1 MQNNFFATNLK
12 FLRTKKGL
20 EQKDIS
26 DFLGLKSPTSVTNW
40 EKGTNLARAG
50 HLSELASFFG
60 VSLHDLMNVDLTKAS
75 TPELINKDKQ
85 DIQKDIETLIKK
97 LDDGLYSKDTAEYDE
112 ETRQLLIASLE
123 QVAMIAKLAS
133 KKFKPRNF
141 KETKEP

>member
-1 MQNNFFATNLK
+1 MTQADLAKALGVFSTTISAWEVGRNKPLIDKIEMMANLFNIK
-12 FLRTKKGL
+12 
-20 EQKDIS
+20 Q
-26 DFLGLKSPTSVTNW
+26 
-40 EKGTNLARAG
+40 
-50 HLSELASFFG
+50 SELLG
-60 VSLHDLMNVDLTKAS
+60 ETLEGY
-75 TPELINKDKQ
+75 TPELINKDEQ

-123 QVAMIAKLAS
+123 QVEMIAKLAS

>member
-1 MQNNFFATNLK
+1 MTQADLAKELGIFSTTISAWEVGRNKPLIDKIEMMANLFNIK
-12 FLRTKKGL
+12 
-20 EQKDIS
+20 Q
-26 DFLGLKSPTSVTNW
+26 
-40 EKGTNLARAG
+40 
-50 HLSELASFFG
+50 SELLG
-60 VSLHDLMNVDLTKAS
+60 ETLEGY
-75 TPELINKDKQ
+75 TPELTNKDEQ

-123 QVAMIAKLAS
+123 QVAMIAKFAS

>member
-20 EQKDIS
+20 EQKDTS

-75 TPELINKDKQ
+75 TPELINKDEQ

>member
-1 MQNNFFATNLK
+1 MTQADLAKALGVFSTTISAWEVGRNKPLIDKIEMMANLFNIK
-12 FLRTKKGL
+12 
-20 EQKDIS
+20 Q
-26 DFLGLKSPTSVTNW
+26 
-40 EKGTNLARAG
+40 
-50 HLSELASFFG
+50 SELLG
-60 VSLHDLMNVDLTKAS
+60 ETLEGY
-75 TPELINKDKQ
+75 TPELINKDEQ

>member
-20 EQKDIS
+20 EQKNIS

-50 HLSELASFFG
+50 YLSELASFFG

-75 TPELINKDKQ
+75 TPELINKDEQ